1 MSGKT
6 LIGVG
11 ATAVACITLGFGLGG
26 AYASAKNGKPKPQR
40 GTIWAVVN
48 ANGTLARHSKDI
60 TGAVRI
66 APGQYRVFARGNVRN
81 CAYEATGGAAGLSAP
96 PRTYADVAQGFFDTR
111 SAFVETYDSTGT
123 GTRVDSDFYLAILC

>member
-6 LIGVG
+6 LITVG
-11 ATAVACITLGFGLGG
+11 ATAVAAITLGFGLGG
-26 AYASAKNGKPKPQR
+26 AYASGKGAKPHPQK

-48 ANGTLARHSKDI
+48 ADGTLARHSKDI
-60 TGAVRI
+60 TGAIRI

-81 CAYEATGGAAGLSAP
+81 CAYEATAGSAGLNAP

-123 GTRVDSDFYLAILC
+123 GTRVDSDFYVAILC